1 MVKNMKKWGCI
12 AFVLCVL
19 AGCASQ
25 KQISY
30 LQNVPDDYRQKI
42 TQDYDLKIHPDDLL
56 SIMVNSKDPELA
68 QMFNLPMVSYQIANS
83 NTGYAGGQNRVL
95 GYLVDKEGYIDFP
108 QLGVIKVQGMT
119 RTELT
124 KYIKKQLIEKG
135 LMKDPIVTIQFLNFK
150 VSVLGEVN
158 RPGTLKITSDRI
170 TLLDALSLA
179 GDLTVYGQ
187 RENVKV
193 IREENGERVVASLDL
208 RNKDLLSSPYY
219 YLQQNDVVYVEP
231 NKVKAGQREINQN
244 RTIGTFAS
252 ILSVMVSLAVLI
264 FK

>member
-83 NTGYAGGQNRVL
+83 
-95 GYLVDKEGYIDFP
+95 DM
-108 QLGVIKVQGMT
+108 QG
-119 RTELT
+119 
-124 KYIKKQLIEKG
+124 
-135 LMKDPIVTIQFLNFK
+135 
-150 VSVLGEVN
+150 
-158 RPGTLKITSDRI
+158 DRI
-170 TLLDALSLA
+170 EYWAIWWIKRGTSTSRSWELSRYK
-179 GDLTVYGQ
+179 G
-187 RENVKV
+187 
-193 IREENGERVVASLDL
+193 
-208 RNKDLLSSPYY
+208 
-219 YLQQNDVVYVEP
+219 
-231 NKVKAGQREINQN
+231 
-244 RTIGTFAS
+244 
-252 ILSVMVSLAVLI
+252 
-264 FK
+264 